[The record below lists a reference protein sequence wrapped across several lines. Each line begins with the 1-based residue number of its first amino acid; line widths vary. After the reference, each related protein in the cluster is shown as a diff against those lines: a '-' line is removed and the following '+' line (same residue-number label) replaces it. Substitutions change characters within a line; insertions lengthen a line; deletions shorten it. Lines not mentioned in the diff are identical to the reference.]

1 MRFNLPTIPER
12 VIELAGKSNEVKGP
26 GRPRSLSRS
35 KRGIVL
41 PVLPL
46 RDAVVFPFTVM
57 PLLVGRKRSLRLLK
71 DAEEEKDVIALVAQK
86 DPAQNDPGSN
96 DLYSVGTAC
105 TILKKLEM
113 PDRSARLIVQG
124 ITRLKILSIISAN
137 PYFSARAV
145 EVRDVEKEGIKKQ
158 ALMENILMLFQR
170 LSEMSRYLSEEMYI
184 AAMNIKELGRLSDFV
199 AFHMKIS
206 SAEAQGLLET
216 FDVEKRAQRVITFLN
231 RELQV
236 LELSSKIQSQAKSE
250 IEKSQREYFLRQQL
264 KAIQG
269 ELGETDEKSR
279 EIEELHK
286 RIAEARMPPEARQA
300 AEKEVER
307 LNLIPPAAAE
317 YSVVRTYL
325 DWLISL
331 PWSKSTT
338 DNLDIRRAQRILD
351 EDHYDLAQVKERILE
366 FLAVRSLKKDLKS
379 PILCFVG
386 PPGVG
391 KTSLGRSIARAMG
404 RKFARVS
411 LGGMRD
417 EAEIRGHRRTY
428 VGALPGRII
437 QEIKR
442 VGSNNPVFILD
453 EVDKIGADFHGDPAS
468 ALLEVLDP
476 EQNNSFADH
485 YIEVPFDL
493 SKVMFITTANILDPI
508 PPALRD
514 RMEVIELPG
523 YLDEEKVHI
532 AKRFLIPKQ
541 LREHGLKPAQL
552 RFRTTAIEEIITR
565 YTREA
570 GLRELERCIA
580 KTCRKVAKAI
590 AEGKTDNK
598 VITRTRVRDYLGAAK
613 FFPETK
619 ERTDEVGV
627 VVGVVW
633 TRVGGE
639 IIFVEATKMRGSK
652 DLTLTGQLGDVLQ
665 ESAKAAMSYVRSR
678 ADELGIKKTDFGKL
692 DVHIHIPSGAIP
704 KDGPSAGVTLATA
717 LVSLFT
723 QRKVRHD
730 VAMTGELTLRGKVLP
745 VGGIKEKILAA
756 KRAGIYE
763 IILPSKNRGDIEDL
777 DDLLIEGMKFHYVDS
792 VDQVLSIALA
802 DQTAQKSPQ
811 PDR

>member
-1 MRFNLPTIPER
+1 LSDHQSSSQKPDKSEQSPDER
-12 VIELAGKSNEVKGP
+12 LI
-26 GRPRSLSRS
+26 
-35 KRGIVL
+35 L

-46 RDAVVFPFTVM
+46 RDAVLFPHTVM
-57 PLLVGRKRSLRLLK
+57 PLLVGRKRSIRLIS
-71 DAEEEKDVIALVAQK
+71 AVREEKDIIALVTQK
-86 DPAQNDPGSN
+86 DPATNEPGEK
-96 DLYSVGTAC
+96 DIYRVGTAC
-105 TILKKLEM
+105 IIAKKLEM
-113 PDRSARLIVQG
+113 PDKSAKLIVQG
-124 ITRLKILSIISAN
+124 LNRVKIRSITAVR
-137 PYFSARAV
+137 PYFKAEVV
-145 EVRDVEKEGIKKQ
+145 EVHDPHVESVTVE
-158 ALMENILMLFQR
+158 ALTENILAQFQK
-170 LSEMSRYLSEEMYI
+170 LVNESRYLSEEMYI
-184 AAMNIKELGRLSDFV
+184 ASVNIKELGQLCDFV

-206 SAEAQGLLET
+206 TTEAQELLEM
-216 FDVEKRAQRVITFLN
+216 FDVEKRASKVIEYLN

-279 EIEELHK
+279 EIEDLYSQ
-286 RIAEARMPPEARQA
+286 IAEAGMPPEAKEA
-300 AEKEVER
+300 AQKEVER
-307 LNLIPPAAAE
+307 LSMVPPAAAE
-317 YSVVRTYL
+317 YSVIRTYL
-325 DWLISL
+325 DWLIGL
-331 PWSKSTT
+331 PWSKSTK
-338 DNLDIRRAQRILD
+338 DSLDLRRAQRILD
-351 EDHYDLAQVKERILE
+351 EDHYDLAQVKERVLE

-391 KTSLGRSIARAMG
+391 KTSLGKSIARSMN
-404 RKFARVS
+404 RKFARAS

-442 VGSNNPVFILD
+442 VGANNPVFILD
-453 EVDKIGADFHGDPAS
+453 EVDKIGADFRGDPAS

-476 EQNNSFADH
+476 EQNNTFADH

-523 YLDEEKVHI
+523 YLDEEKLKI
-532 AKRFLIPKQ
+532 ARQFLIPKQ
-541 LREHGLKPAQL
+541 LDGHGLKPSRL
-552 RFRTTAIEEIITR
+552 RFKTDAIEHIISR

-570 GLRELERCIA
+570 GLRELERTIG
-580 KTCRKVAKAI
+580 KICRKVAKAVAGGDKRI
-590 AEGKTDNK
+590 HVVTVKSLRK
-598 VITRTRVRDYLGAAK
+598 YLGAVK

-619 ERTDEVGV
+619 ERTAEVGV
-627 VVGVVW
+627 VAGVVW

-639 IIFVEATKMRGSK
+639 IIFIEATKMRGAK
-652 DLTLTGQLGDVLQ
+652 DLQLTGQLGDVLQ

-678 ADELGIKKTDFGKL
+678 ADELGIGKTNFGKI

-704 KDGPSAGVTLATA
+704 KDGPSAGITLATA

-723 QRKVRHD
+723 GRKVRCD
-730 VAMTGELTLRGKVLP
+730 VALTGELTLRGKVLP
-745 VGGIKEKILAA
+745 VGGVKEKILAA

-763 IILPSKNRGDIEDL
+763 IILPKNNRGDIEDL
-777 DDLLIEGMKFHYVDS
+777 EQHLVEGMTFHYVDRIE
-792 VDQVLSIALA
+792 QVFPIALVNGPA
-802 DQTAQKSPQ
+802 EAK
-811 PDR
+811 

>member
-1 MRFNLPTIPER
+1 MVAHGVSVLPENQDDSKKARRRRDPAR
-12 VIELAGKSNEVKGP
+12 QKLG
-26 GRPRSLSRS
+26 PRSL
-35 KRGIVL
+35 IL

-46 RDAVVFPFTVM
+46 RDAVLFPHTVM
-57 PLLVGRKRSLRLLK
+57 PLLVGRRQSLKLVS
-71 DAEEEKDVIALVAQK
+71 DAREEKDLVALVTQK
-86 DPAQNDPGSN
+86 DPSASEPLEA
-96 DLYSVGTAC
+96 DLYKVGTTC
-105 TILKKLEM
+105 TIVKKLEM
-113 PDRSARLIVQG
+113 PDRSAKLIVQG
-124 ITRLKILSIISAN
+124 HHRIKIESIVSTT
-137 PYFSARAV
+137 PYFKASTV
-145 EVRDVEKEGIKKQ
+145 EVHDDETESIKGQ
-158 ALMENILMLFQR
+158 ALKENILTLFQK
-170 LSEMSRYLSEEMYI
+170 LVEASRYLSEEMYV
-184 AAMNIKELGRLSDFV
+184 AAMNVKELGRLCDFV

-206 SAEAQGLLET
+206 TDEAQTLLET
-216 FDVEKRAQRVITFLN
+216 FNVEKRATKVVGFLN
-231 RELQV
+231 RDLQV

-269 ELGETDEKSR
+269 ELGEADDRSSEIDELYAK
-279 EIEELHK
+279 
-286 RIAEARMPPEARQA
+286 IAEAGMPPDAKLA

-307 LNLIPPAAAE
+307 LTIIPPAAAE
-317 YSVVRTYL
+317 YSVIRTYV
-325 DWLISL
+325 DWLLAL
-331 PWSKSTT
+331 PWSKSTE
-338 DNLDIRRAQRILD
+338 DSLDLKRAQRILD
-351 EDHYDLAQVKERILE
+351 EDHYDLAQVKERVLE

-379 PILCFVG
+379 PILCFMG

-391 KTSLGRSIARAMG
+391 KTSLGRSIARSMG

-437 QEIKR
+437 QEVKR

-453 EVDKIGADFHGDPAS
+453 EVDKIGADFRGDPAS

-476 EQNNSFADH
+476 EQNNTFADH

-493 SKVMFITTANILDPI
+493 SRIMFITTGNILDPI

-514 RMEVIELPG
+514 RMEIIELPG
-523 YLDEEKVHI
+523 YLDEEKLKI
-532 AKRFLIPKQ
+532 ARQFLIPKQ
-541 LREHGLKPAQL
+541 LDGHGLKSSNV
-552 RFRTTAIEEIITR
+552 RFKAAAVQHIISS

-570 GLRELERCIA
+570 GLRELERTIA
-580 KTCRKVAKAI
+580 KICRKTAKAV
-590 AEGKTDNK
+590 AEGDDSIRAVTVKSL
-598 VITRTRVRDYLGAAK
+598 REYLGAVK

-619 ERTDEVGV
+619 ERKAEVGV
-627 VVGVVW
+627 VAGVVW

-639 IIFVEATKMRGSK
+639 IIFVEATKMRGAK
-652 DLTLTGQLGDVLQ
+652 DLQLTGQLGEVLR

-678 ADELGIKKTDFGKL
+678 ADTLGIKATDFLKL

-717 LVSLFT
+717 LVSLFAG
-723 QRKVRHD
+723 RKVRCD

-763 IILPSKNRGDIEDL
+763 IVLPKKNKGDIEDL
-777 DDLLIEGMKFHYVDS
+777 EQQLLEGMTFHYVDHI
-792 VDQVLSIALA
+792 DQVLPIALVNNG
-802 DQTAQKSPQ
+802 
-811 PDR
+811 

>member
-1 MRFNLPTIPER
+1 MPKYEADPKEPER
-12 VIELAGKSNEVKGP
+12 KEKPSQRKP
-26 GRPRSLSRS
+26 RPRSL
-35 KRGIVL
+35 IL

-46 RDAVVFPFTVM
+46 RDAVLFPHTVM
-57 PLLVGRKRSLRLLK
+57 PLLVGRKRSLKLVS
-71 DAEEEKDVIALVAQK
+71 DAEEEKDLVALVTQK
-86 DPAQNDPGSN
+86 DPSTNEPVED

-105 TILKKLEM
+105 KIVKKLEM
-113 PDRSARLIVQG
+113 PDESAKLIVQG
-124 ITRLKILSIISAN
+124 LHRVKMKSIVATT
-137 PYFSARAV
+137 PYFRAKV
-145 EVRDVEKEGIKKQ
+145 IEAHDQEPASVRAQ
-158 ALMENILMLFQR
+158 ALRENILAQFQK
-170 LSEMSRYLSEEMYI
+170 LVETSRYLSEEMYI
-184 AAMNIKELGRLSDFV
+184 AAINIKELGRLCDFV

-206 SAEAQGLLET
+206 SDEAQDLLET
-216 FDVEKRAQRVITFLN
+216 FDVDKRASKVVGYVN
-231 RELQV
+231 RDLQV

-269 ELGETDEKSR
+269 ELGETDDRSS
-279 EIEELHK
+279 EIDDLYAQ
-286 RIAEARMPPEARQA
+286 ITEAGMPPEAKLA

-307 LNLIPPAAAE
+307 LGIIPPAAAE
-317 YSVVRTYL
+317 YSVIRTYV
-325 DWLISL
+325 DWLLAL
-331 PWSKSTT
+331 PWSKSTE
-338 DNLDIRRAQRILD
+338 DSLDLKRAQRILD
-351 EDHYDLAQVKERILE
+351 EDHYDLAQVKERVLE
-366 FLAVRSLKKDLKS
+366 FLAVRSLKSDLKS

-391 KTSLGRSIARAMG
+391 KTSLGKSIARSMG

-442 VGSNNPVFILD
+442 VGANNPVFILD

-476 EQNNSFADH
+476 EQNNTFADH

-493 SKVMFITTANILDPI
+493 SKVMFITTGNILDPI

-523 YLDEEKVHI
+523 YLDEEKLKI
-532 AKRFLIPKQ
+532 ARRFLIPKQ
-541 LREHGLKPAQL
+541 LEGHGLTSSNI
-552 RFRTTAIEEIITR
+552 RFTTSAIQHIISR

-570 GLRELERCIA
+570 GLRELERTIG
-580 KTCRKVAKAI
+580 KICRKTAKSV
-590 AEGKTDNK
+590 AEGDN
-598 VITRTRVRDYLGAAK
+598 RTRVMTVKSLRGYLGAVK

-619 ERTDEVGV
+619 ERRAEVGV
-627 VVGVVW
+627 VAGVVW

-639 IIFVEATKMRGSK
+639 IIFVEATKMRGAK
-652 DLTLTGQLGDVLQ
+652 DLELTGQLGGVLQ
-665 ESAKAAMSYVRSR
+665 ESAKAAMSYVRSK
-678 ADELGIKKTDFGKL
+678 ADGLGIKKTDFSKL

-723 QRKVRHD
+723 GQKVRCD

-745 VGGIKEKILAA
+745 VGGVKEKILAA
-756 KRAGIYE
+756 KRAGIHE
-763 IILPSKNRGDIEDL
+763 IILPKNNKGDIEDL
-777 DDLLIEGMKFHYVDS
+777 EQHLLEGMTFHYADRI
-792 VDQVLSIALA
+792 DQILPIAL
-802 DQTAQKSPQ
+802 TNGG
-811 PDR
+811 